1 MLKNCFWLVLF
12 VVLLG
17 ACAGPASRVD
27 LNDVEPIVPVVKGP
41 TPPQTAGSLWTE
53 SRGGMFVDM
62 KGQTVGD
69 IITVVIV
76 ESASASKEAT
86 TETDRTSSMSAGITN
101 VFGLEKYISQ
111 LGNSAINPAAMV
123 DATTTNDFSGGGKT
137 ARKENLVATL
147 TTQVV
152 EVLPN
157 GNLKIEGNKTVT
169 VNNEM
174 QIVKLSGIVRSADV
188 SPRNIVDSKNI
199 LNARIAYIGEGVIS
213 DKQQQGWLVRALDQ
227 VWPF

>member
-1 MLKNCFWLVLF
+1 MVKNTFLLMLTIL
-12 VVLLG
+12 LLG

-27 LNDVEPIVPVVKGP
+27 LNDVEPVAPIVTEPA
-41 TPPQTAGSLWTE
+41 PPQTAGSLWTE

-62 KGQTVGD
+62 KGRTVGD

-76 ESASASKEAT
+76 ENASASKEAT

-111 LGNSAINPAAMV
+111 IGNSAIDPTALVN
-123 DATTTNDFSGGGKT
+123 ATTTNDFEGGGKT

-152 EVLPN
+152 EVMPN
-157 GNLKIEGNKTVT
+157 GNLKLEGNKTVT

-174 QIVKLSGIVRSADV
+174 QIVKLSGIVRAADV
-188 SPRNIVDSKNI
+188 SPRNLVDSKNI
-199 LNARIAYIGEGVIS
+199 LNARIAYIGEGIIS

>member
-1 MLKNCFWLVLF
+1 MMKKTFLFLLLVF
-12 VVLLG
+12 LLG

-27 LNDVEPIVPVVKGP
+27 LSDVEPVAPIINEPM
-41 TPPQTAGSLWTE
+41 PPQTAGSLWTE

-62 KGQTVGD
+62 KGRTVGD

-76 ESASASKEAT
+76 ENASASKEAT
-86 TETDRTSSMSAGITN
+86 TETDRKSTMSTGITN

-111 LGNSAINPAAMV
+111 LGNSAIDPTALVNAS
-123 DATTTNDFSGGGKT
+123 TTNDFEGGGKT
-137 ARKENLVATL
+137 ERKENLVATL

-174 QIVKLSGIVRSADV
+174 QIVKLSGMVRSADV

-213 DKQQQGWLVRALDQ
+213 DKQQQGWLVRGLDA

>member
-1 MLKNCFWLVLF
+1 MMNKTFLFLLLVF
-12 VVLLG
+12 LLG

-27 LNDVEPIVPVVKGP
+27 LSDVEPVAPIINEPM
-41 TPPQTAGSLWTE
+41 PPQTSGSLWTE

-62 KGQTVGD
+62 KGRTVGD

-76 ESASASKEAT
+76 ENASASKEAT
-86 TETDRTSSMSAGITN
+86 TETDRKSTMSAGITN

-111 LGNSAINPAAMV
+111 LGNSAIDPTALINAS
-123 DATTTNDFSGGGKT
+123 TENDFEGGGKT
-137 ARKENLVATL
+137 ERKENLVATL

-174 QIVKLSGIVRSADV
+174 QIVKLSGMVRSADV

-213 DKQQQGWLVRALDQ
+213 DKQQQGWLVRGLDA

>member
-1 MLKNCFWLVLF
+1 MMKKTLLFLLLVF
-12 VVLLG
+12 LLG

-27 LNDVEPIVPVVKGP
+27 LSDVEPVAPIINEP

-62 KGQTVGD
+62 KGRTVGD

-76 ESASASKEAT
+76 ENASASKEAT
-86 TETDRTSSMSAGITN
+86 TETDRKSTMSTGITN

-111 LGNSAINPAAMV
+111 LGNSAIDPTALVNAS
-123 DATTTNDFSGGGKT
+123 TTNDFEGGGKT
-137 ARKENLVATL
+137 ERKENLVATL

-174 QIVKLSGIVRSADV
+174 QIVKLSGMVRSADV

-213 DKQQQGWLVRALDQ
+213 DKQQQGWLVRGLDA

>member
-1 MLKNCFWLVLF
+1 MLKKYFWIVLIVMF
-12 VVLLG
+12 LG

-27 LNDVEPIVPVVKGP
+27 LNDVEPIVPVVTEP
-41 TPPQTAGSLWTE
+41 SPPQTAGSLWTE

-62 KGQTVGD
+62 KGKTVGD

-86 TETDRTSSMSAGITN
+86 TETDRTSSMSAGISN
-101 VFGLEKYISQ
+101 IFGLEKYIGE
-111 LGNSAINPAAMV
+111 LGNSSIDPAALV
-123 DATTTNDFSGGGKT
+123 NATATNDFSGGGKT
-137 ARKENLVATL
+137 ERSENLVATL
-147 TTQVV
+147 TTQIV

-157 GNLKIEGNKTVT
+157 ENLKIEGNKTVT

-174 QIVKLSGIVRSADV
+174 QIVKLTGIVRSADV
-188 SPRNIVDSKNI
+188 SPQNIVDSKNI

>member
-1 MLKNCFWLVLF
+1 MLKNSFWLMLL
-12 VVLLG
+12 VLLLA

-27 LNDVEPIVPVVKGP
+27 LNDVEPLVPIIAEP
-41 TPPQTAGSLWTE
+41 APPQTAGSLWTE
-53 SRGGMFVDM
+53 SQGGIFVDL
-62 KGQTVGD
+62 KGRTVGD

-86 TETDRTSSMSAGITN
+86 TETDRTSTMSAGITSL
-101 VFGLEKYISQ
+101 FGLEKNISN
-111 LGNSAINPAAMV
+111 LNSTIDPAALV
-123 DATTTNDFSGGGKT
+123 NASTTNDFSGGGKT

-174 QIVKLSGIVRSADV
+174 QIVKLNGIVRSADV
-188 SPRNIVDSKNI
+188 SPNNIVDSKNI